1 METHKYLKHPT
12 RDELRAARIAGF
24 MAALGHLSPGKRDSL
39 LKKYEKQNARREAML
54 EKYLGR

>member
-1 METHKYLKHPT
+1 
-12 RDELRAARIAGF
+12 